1 MSHVS
6 VKSRSVH
13 IHIKFFK
20 IENSF
25 GIRQPHRMIQ
35 LQNSHHPDDDDALP
49 TAFDIKWHRQN
60 QTLTYKT

>member
-13 IHIKFFK
+13 IHIKSFK

-25 GIRQPHRMIQ
+25 GIQ
-35 LQNSHHPDDDDALP
+35 LQNSHHPDDDDDALP

-60 QTLTYKT
+60 QTLTYET